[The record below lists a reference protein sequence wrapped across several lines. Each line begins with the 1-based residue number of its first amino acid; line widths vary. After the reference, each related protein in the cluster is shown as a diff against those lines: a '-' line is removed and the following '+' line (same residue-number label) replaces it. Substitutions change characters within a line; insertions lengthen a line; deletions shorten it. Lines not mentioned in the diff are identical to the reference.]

1 MTIIYFILVLGITV
15 FIHELGHFIFAKKS
29 GIYIYEF
36 SIGMGPRLFK
46 FERPND
52 ETVYSIRL
60 FPIGGYVSMSGEE
73 VEVDENVPV
82 EQRFQSK
89 TWIQRFLTIIAGVT
103 FNFLLAIV
111 LLFIVGLAA
120 GVPNNEPI
128 IKSLDSEYPAYNT
141 ELQPGDKIIK
151 VNNDKIRSVDRLLL
165 ELQLN
170 SGKNITLEVI
180 DKNDNKKTVELS
192 PKKVTEGEQEV
203 YRYGFSLN
211 NEVTEGLIPSIKY
224 SFVKTGNLLEQMM
237 VIIKSLVTGELKLDA
252 LAGPIGIYNI
262 VGETARAGL
271 INLIYLIAFLSINVG
286 FINILPFPAF
296 DGGRLLF
303 LVIEKIKGRPI
314 NAKVENIIHNIGFA
328 LLLILM
334 LIITYNDIIRIFK

>member
-1 MTIIYFILVLGITV
+1 MTIIYFVLVLGITV
-15 FIHELGHFIFAKKS
+15 FIHELGHFIFAKKA

-46 FERPND
+46 FERAND

-82 EQRFQSK
+82 EKRFQSK
-89 TWIQRFLTIIAGVT
+89 TWIQRFLTIVAGVT

-111 LLFIVGLAA
+111 LLFIVGLVA

-151 VNNDKIRSVDRLLL
+151 VNDDKIRSIDRLLL

-170 SGKNITLEVI
+170 SGKTITLEVI
-180 DKNDNKKTVELS
+180 DQNNNQKNVELS

-262 VGETARAGL
+262 VGETAKAGL

-303 LVIEKIKGRPI
+303 LVIEKIKGSPI

-328 LLLILM
+328 LLLVLM
-334 LIITYNDIIRIFK
+334 IVITYNDILRIFK